1 MKGTSTKS
9 FHYSPYCFD
18 SNPEMVFFKKALMD
32 EEHIKQVFFTGQLT
46 HGQSDFYVSYID
58 PESHT
63 VRKYYPDFLVQT
75 MDDSWVMVEIKGE
88 DQLDNTVVQ
97 AKKKYAEDM
106 AVHSSFSYLFVPGKK
121 AETLSI
127 NSILKL

>member
-1 MKGTSTKS
+1 MLSLPQKQAVETTEQPITRPGSGKM
-9 FHYSPYCFD
+9 F
-18 SNPEMVFFKKALMD
+18 ALTGRIS
-32 EEHIKQVFFTGQLT
+32 HIP
-46 HGQSDFYVSYID
+46 I
-58 PESHT
+58 E
-63 VRKYYPDFLVQT
+63 YYPDFLVQT